1 MLDLTTAEDADALR
15 ARVVRAAVEVSGV
28 PTAALLPL
36 ARDGAPPVAVGPL
49 ADRLAAWGPHE
60 VAIAAG
66 WVTAGTSSHF
76 PGGEAVPPG
85 YDFLQQAGV
94 SGLSVHP
101 LTVGGVLTDLL
112 VTATD
117 EPRRPAPTVVEALEL
132 LAVQAAA
139 SLALLEVRADLA
151 RARDDAERRAA
162 LTTAVLET
170 VDVGVVACD
179 ARGRLT
185 LFNRATRDFHRAAMD
200 PELDPSAQPTA
211 YDLREADGTTP
222 LDPARV
228 PLARVL
234 AGETVRD
241 AEIVIAAAGQP
252 LRTVTCDGSLLRD
265 GQGATDGAV
274 VTMRDVTAARRAE
287 AALAASEHL
296 FRAAFVDGPTPTAR
310 LDEDGVVQAVNAAL
324 RRLLGGPGRLVVGR
338 PLAALVHPDDHAL
351 LSACL
356 QRGEPGRS
364 PCSCGCAACPA
375 ARCGATRQPP
385 GRPAGT
391 GSRTCSCSWST
402 SRPGC
407 TGSRSSSRRRDATP
421 SPGSATAPRSTGCWP
436 SPPGSARRSV
446 CCSSTST
453 ASRRSTTVRA
463 RRRRR
468 RARRGGAAAAPCR
481 PSG

>member
-1 MLDLTTAEDADALR
+1 MPVLLDGVVVGAVNIESRSVLDPTDLPALQQVAAGLATRLAALGGLPEPSPAQRLALAVLDLTTAEDAGALR

-36 ARDGAPPVAVGPL
+36 ARDRAPSVAVGPL
-49 ADRLAAWGPHE
+49 ADRLAAWGPHQ

-101 LTVGGVLTDLL
+101 LAVGGVLTDLL

-200 PELDPSAQPTA
+200 PTSTRRPCPPPT
-211 YDLREADGTTP
+211 TC
-222 LDPARV
+222 AR
-228 PLARVL
+228 
-234 AGETVRD
+234 
-241 AEIVIAAAGQP
+241 
-252 LRTVTCDGSLLRD
+252 
-265 GQGATDGAV
+265 
-274 VTMRDVTAARRAE
+274 
-287 AALAASEHL
+287 
-296 FRAAFVDGPTPTAR
+296 PTAR
-310 LDEDGVVQAVNAAL
+310 H
-324 RRLLGGPGRLVVGR
+324 RSTRVG
-338 PLAALVHPDDHAL
+338 
-351 LSACL
+351 
-356 QRGEPGRS
+356 S
-364 PCSCGCAACPA
+364 PS
-375 ARCGATRQPP
+375 
-385 GRPAGT
+385 
-391 GSRTCSCSWST
+391 
-402 SRPGC
+402 PGC
-407 TGSRSSSRRRDATP
+407 WPARRSATPRSSSP
-421 SPGSATAPRSTGCWP
+421 
-436 SPPGSARRSV
+436 PPGSRCARSPA
-446 CCSSTST
+446 T
-453 ASRRSTTVRA
+453 AASCATVRA
-463 RRRRR
+463 RPT
-468 RARRGGAAAAPCR
+468 AP
-481 PSG
+481 S